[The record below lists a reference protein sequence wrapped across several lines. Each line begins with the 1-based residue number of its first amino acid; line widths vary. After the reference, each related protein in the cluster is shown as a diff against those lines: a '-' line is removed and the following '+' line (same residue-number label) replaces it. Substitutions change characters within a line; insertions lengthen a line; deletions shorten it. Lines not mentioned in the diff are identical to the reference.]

1 MDTLKTNVP
10 AHWAAGSKEAGRQA
24 SLFDRF
30 NAFADKRKE
39 QKAFWFFIAL
49 TVQGIFFLPLPVFL
63 IYYYNASIAVVLVTM
78 TCFFTSIIAYMGGA
92 GIRSV
97 IFLSMASILIQ
108 VLTAIAV
115 MVL

>member
-1 MDTLKTNVP
+1 MDTLKTNMP
-10 AHWAAGSKEAGRQA
+10 AHWAAGSEKSNAHTT
-24 SLFDRF
+24 LLDKF
-30 NAFADKRKE
+30 NAFADAQKE
-39 QKAFWFFIAL
+39 KKAFWFFAAL

-63 IYYYNASIAVVLVTM
+63 VYYFNASITIVLITM
-78 TCFFTSIIAYMGGA
+78 VCFFTSIIAYMGGA

-97 IFLSMASILIQ
+97 VLLSIASILIQ